1 MIREELLSIAE
12 EIEKLIGKERLLEE
26 LLLGLDIEELEYQLK
41 EIDRYYDLE
50 LLKKKIR
57 RKHDKTN

>member
-1 MIREELLSIAE
+1 MTREELLSIAE

-26 LLLGLDIEELEYQLK
+26 LLLGLNIKELEYQLK

-50 LLKKKIR
+50 LFKEE
-57 RKHDKTN
+57 DKEET